1 MCAPPTFQQK
11 INNSSPFARHA
22 FKLCMYSARTA
33 PLTIVCSFL
42 HNIPLCLLFE
52 IAISTKFG
60 NMAQKGKS
68 AVWGASGINGKLLR
82 SPSLPSHCTST
93 TRTLAPQI
101 SQPKTTL
108 SHLFLN
114 PPKVSEAY
122 FRVKL
127 LTFGW
132 RHEFLRVRRR
142 RRRRR

>member
-1 MCAPPTFQQK
+1 MRTHFCAPTFQQK

-22 FKLCMYSARTA
+22 FKLCMCSARTT

-60 NMAQKGKS
+60 KMAQKGKS

-108 SHLFLN
+108 NGGASNDWESLRSYKRYSACSFLVN
-114 PPKVSEAY
+114 APLHTTTA
-122 FRVKL
+122 
-127 LTFGW
+127 GQ
-132 RHEFLRVRRR
+132 
-142 RRRRR
+142 